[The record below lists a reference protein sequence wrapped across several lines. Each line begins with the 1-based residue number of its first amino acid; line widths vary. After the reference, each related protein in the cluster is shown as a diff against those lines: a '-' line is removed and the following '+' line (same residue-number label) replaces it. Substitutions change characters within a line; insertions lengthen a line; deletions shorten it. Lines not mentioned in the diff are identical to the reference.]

1 MPQYAPRS
9 ARRHVRAG
17 EFLTIPICPSLRG
30 WPAPGTAALSGFPPT
45 ARDVAG
51 SRSRPSQ
58 DLPACPAARIWFAGR
73 AGQARAADSN
83 SGNRRLASAI
93 DTNAGRSH
101 ISPRLG
107 ICHAWKD
114 TAAFAT
120 YRSDPVIARYQSW
133 TAPVSLESAAS
144 LVRKFAGGEPEQPGW
159 FQYAVELR
167 VDRCLVGDV
176 GVNLHESR
184 MQAEIGFTLASERQG
199 QGYATEAVS
208 AVLQDLF
215 ERRGLHR
222 VSAECDARNL
232 SSARLLERVGF
243 RGRERRRG
251 GAPILPGSRASG
263 LTTCSSACSPTTGVN

>member
-17 EFLTIPICPSLRG
+17 GFLTIPICPSLRG

-93 DTNAGRSH
+93 DTSAGRSH

-107 ICHAWKD
+107 ICHAWKAD
-114 TAAFAT
+114 DRRAISVQLAT
-120 YRSDPVIARYQSW
+120 VKRGQSRVLR
-133 TAPVSLESAAS
+133 VSEVGCSAALS
-144 LVRKFAGGEPEQPGW
+144 AAICPIPKLLVRVRVPSPAPTEKPRSKYMRRSTPAIIEGGSTST
-159 FQYAVELR
+159 R
-167 VDRCLVGDV
+167 TDK
-176 GVNLHESR
+176 
-184 MQAEIGFTLASERQG
+184 
-199 QGYATEAVS
+199 
-208 AVLQDLF
+208 
-215 ERRGLHR
+215 
-222 VSAECDARNL
+222 
-232 SSARLLERVGF
+232 
-243 RGRERRRG
+243 
-251 GAPILPGSRASG
+251 
-263 LTTCSSACSPTTGVN
+263 